1 MIAITEKTAD
11 FSGGLFCIGSLAF
24 EASRF
29 RPCLQKGI
37 AFAVGMCYHHI
48 VNKLIPSSGQGA
60 SPYRWYSPRAARHD
74 SVRFRSRQYSLDERR
89 QNAQGSSVCSCVL
102 DDCSGMCSFRSFFV
116 AQGFAHRCLALN
128 LVFGAFLLPTFAGI
142 ALMTCKAYLEK
153 RRKTIES
160 KSSGQGASPYRWYSP
175 RAARQIRC
183 NSEADSDSLD
193 GRRRTVQG
201 EVYPPASSV
210 TALGCHTHS
219 GAFCLRKSIACHFCA
234 LNLRFRVFLLEVIA

>member
-102 DDCSGMCSFRSFFV
+102 DDCSGMCSFRSFLLRK
-116 AQGFAHRCLALN
+116 GFAHRCLALN

-160 KSSGQGASPYRWYSP
+160 NLQGRVQVPTGGIAHEPQGRFGATPKPTVTVWM
-175 RAARQIRC
+175 
-183 NSEADSDSLD
+183 EEE
-193 GRRRTVQG
+193 GRRRERSILLQVPSRLWG
-201 EVYPPASSV
+201 V
-210 TALGCHTHS
+210 THIPELFVCANR
-219 GAFCLRKSIACHFCA
+219 LRAIF
-234 LNLRFRVFLLEVIA
+234 VP

>member
-89 QNAQGSSVCSCVL
+89 QNAQGSGVCSCVL
-102 DDCSGMCSFRSFFV
+102 DDCSGMCSFRSF
-116 AQGFAHRCLALN
+116 L
-128 LVFGAFLLPTFAGI
+128 
-142 ALMTCKAYLEK
+142 
-153 RRKTIES
+153 
-160 KSSGQGASPYRWYSP
+160 
-175 RAARQIRC
+175 
-183 NSEADSDSLD
+183 
-193 GRRRTVQG
+193 
-201 EVYPPASSV
+201 
-210 TALGCHTHS
+210 
-219 GAFCLRKSIACHFCA
+219 LRKGFCA
-234 LNLRFRVFLLEVIA
+234 PLSRPEPGVRGVSFANVCRNCFDDLQGISGKTPQNNRIKIFRAGCKSLPVV

>member
-11 FSGGLFCIGSLAF
+11 FSGGLFCIGSLAL
-24 EASRF
+24 EVSRF

-102 DDCSGMCSFRSFFV
+102 DDCSGMCSFRSFLLRKGLCAPLSRPEPGVRGFSFGCPCRSCFKSL
-116 AQGFAHRCLALN
+116 QGEIEKAPPYNRIKTLQGR
-128 LVFGAFLLPTFAGI
+128 VQVPTGGI
-142 ALMTCKAYLEK
+142 AHEP
-153 RRKTIES
+153 
-160 KSSGQGASPYRWYSP
+160 QG
-175 RAARQIRC
+175 
-183 NSEADSDSLD
+183 
-193 GRRRTVQG
+193 
-201 EVYPPASSV
+201 
-210 TALGCHTHS
+210 
-219 GAFCLRKSIACHFCA
+219 
-234 LNLRFRVFLLEVIA
+234 